1 MDRPGIC
8 ASIVNGNIE
17 AIERVAP
24 LVDLFEVR
32 IDLIGPDWREVAGQ
46 LGKPWVACNRK
57 SDEGGTWKGS
67 EEERINEL
75 LSALE
80 LGAAIVDIELSTGNL
95 NDAVT
100 RIKRQAECLISF
112 HDLEGTPPFST
123 MKEIARRQ
131 LAAGADIVKV
141 VTTARKF
148 GDNVSTMQLIR
159 EFTGK
164 RVVAFAMGPLGLVSR
179 LLCPLVGGEFIYASV
194 ESGGEAAPGQMTAEE
209 MRQIY
214 EMVRG

>member
-1 MDRPGIC
+1 MDKPKIC
-8 ASIVNGNIE
+8 ASIVNGDLE
-17 AIERVAP
+17 TIERVSP

-46 LGKPWVACNRK
+46 LRKPWVACNRK
-57 SDEGGTWKGS
+57 SDEGGIWEGS
-67 EEERINEL
+67 EEERIAEL

-95 NDAVT
+95 NDVVT

-112 HDLEGTPPFST
+112 HELEGTPPFNT
-123 MKEIARRQ
+123 MREIAQRQ

-148 GDNVSTMQLIR
+148 EDNVSTMQLIQ
-159 EFTGK
+159 EFPGK
-164 RVVAFAMGPLGLVSR
+164 RVVAFAMGPPGLVSR
-179 LLCPLVGGEFIYASV
+179 LLCPLVGGEFVYASV
-194 ESGGEAAPGQMTAEE
+194 ASDGEAAPGQMTAEE

-214 EMVRG
+214 EMVRR

>member
-1 MDRPGIC
+1 MDRPRIC
-8 ASIVNGNIE
+8 ASIANGDLV
-17 AIERVAP
+17 AIERIAL

-57 SDEGGTWKGS
+57 ADEGGIWEGS
-67 EEERINEL
+67 EEKRIAEL

-80 LGAAIVDIELSTGNL
+80 LGAAMVDIELSTENL
-95 NDAVT
+95 SDVVT

-112 HDLEGTPPFST
+112 HHLEETPPFSA

-148 GDNVSTMQLIR
+148 EDNANTIQLIR
-159 EFTGK
+159 EFPGK

-179 LLCPLVGGEFIYASV
+179 LLCPLAGGEFIYASV

-214 EMVRG
+214 EMVSG

>member
-8 ASIVNGNIE
+8 ASIVNGNLE

-57 SDEGGTWKGS
+57 PDEGGTWKGS
-67 EEERINEL
+67 EEERIVEL

-80 LGAAIVDIELSTGNL
+80 LGAAIVDIELSTENL
-95 NDAVT
+95 NDVVT
-100 RIKRQAECLISF
+100 RIKKQAECLISF
-112 HDLEGTPPFST
+112 HELEGTPPFST

-148 GDNVSTMQLIR
+148 EDNVSTMQLIR
-159 EFTGK
+159 EFPGK

-194 ESGGEAAPGQMTAEE
+194 ASDGEAAPGQMTADE

-214 EMVRG
+214 EMVKG

>member
-8 ASIVNGNIE
+8 ASIVNGNLVV
-17 AIERVAP
+17 IERVAP

-32 IDLIGPDWREVAGQ
+32 IDLIGPDWRKVAGQ

-57 SDEGGTWKGS
+57 SDEGGTWDGS
-67 EEERINEL
+67 EEERVAGL

-80 LGAAIVDIELSTGNL
+80 LGAAIVDIELSTENL
-95 NDAVT
+95 YDVVT

-112 HDLEGTPPFST
+112 HHLEETPPFNT
-123 MKEIARRQ
+123 MREIVRRQ
-131 LAAGADIVKV
+131 FAAGADIVKV

-148 GDNVSTMQLIR
+148 EDNVSTMQLIR
-159 EFTGK
+159 EFPGK
-164 RVVAFAMGPLGLVSR
+164 RVVAFAMGPLGLMSR
-179 LLCPLVGGEFIYASV
+179 LLCPLAGGDFIYASV
-194 ESGGEAAPGQMTAEE
+194 EPGGEAAPGQMTAEE

>member
-1 MDRPGIC
+1 MNRPRIC
-8 ASIVNGNIE
+8 ASIVNGDLE
-17 AIERVAP
+17 AIGRVAS

-32 IDLIGPDWREVAGQ
+32 IDLIGADWREVAGQ

-57 SDEGGTWKGS
+57 SDEGGIWEGS
-67 EEERINEL
+67 EEERIAEL

-80 LGAAIVDIELSTGNL
+80 LGAAIVDIELSTENL
-95 NDAVT
+95 NDFVT

-159 EFTGK
+159 EFPGK
-164 RVVAFAMGPLGLVSR
+164 RVVSFAMGQLGLVSR

-194 ESGGEAAPGQMTAEE
+194 ASGGEAAAGQMTAEE

-214 EMVRG
+214 EMVKG

>member
-8 ASIVNGNIE
+8 ASIVNGDLE

-24 LVDLFEVR
+24 LVGLFEVR

-46 LGKPWVACNRK
+46 LGKPWIACNRK
-57 SDEGGTWKGS
+57 SDEGGTWEGS
-67 EEERINEL
+67 EGGRITEL

-80 LGAAIVDIELSTGNL
+80 LGAAIVDIELSTENL
-95 NDAVT
+95 NDVVT

-112 HDLEGTPPFST
+112 HHLEETPPFSA

-159 EFTGK
+159 EFPGK
-164 RVVAFAMGPLGLVSR
+164 RVVSFAMGPLGLVSR

-194 ESGGEAAPGQMTAEE
+194 ESGGEAAPGQMTVEE

>member
-8 ASIVNGNIE
+8 ASIVNGNLE

-57 SDEGGTWKGS
+57 PDEGGTWKGS
-67 EEERINEL
+67 EEERIVEL

-80 LGAAIVDIELSTGNL
+80 LGAAIVDIELSTENL
-95 NDAVT
+95 NDVVT
-100 RIKRQAECLISF
+100 RIKKQAECLISF
-112 HDLEGTPPFST
+112 HELEGTPPFST

-148 GDNVSTMQLIR
+148 EDNVSTMQLIR
-159 EFTGK
+159 EFSGK

-194 ESGGEAAPGQMTAEE
+194 ASDGEAAPGQMTADE

-214 EMVRG
+214 EMVKG

>member
-8 ASIVNGNIE
+8 ASIVNGDLE
-17 AIERVAP
+17 AIGRVAP

-32 IDLIGPDWREVAGQ
+32 IDLIGPDWKEIAGQ
-46 LGKPWVACNRK
+46 FGKPWVACNRK
-57 SDEGGTWKGS
+57 ADEGGIWEGS
-67 EEERINEL
+67 EEERVAEL

-80 LGAAIVDIELSTGNL
+80 LGAAIIDIELSTENL

-100 RIKRQAECLISF
+100 RIKGQAKCLISF
-112 HDLEGTPPFST
+112 HDLKGTPPFEA

-148 GDNVSTMQLIR
+148 EDNVRTMR
-159 EFTGK
+159 
-164 RVVAFAMGPLGLVSR
+164 
-179 LLCPLVGGEFIYASV
+179 
-194 ESGGEAAPGQMTAEE
+194 
-209 MRQIY
+209 
-214 EMVRG
+214 